1 MVHAASRCKA
11 NLIKTFISQGDP
23 RSQHSNSY
31 LSTLFRTYVSQELPV
46 DTIKKPSYFTG
57 DFFTTIREVWG
68 ERKGELLYIT
78 TREWQRIFLERG
90 ITHVQDQHGTP
101 VLIETDQEQKAPQIS
116 WAICWG
122 MIRTRGLAPSQ
133 KSTLFNL
140 AQNIMT
146 NGERLFRTRLKE
158 SPDCGSC
165 GEEPDDRNHMFTCPT
180 FPKTSSGLQKLLN
193 HITGKPF
200 KMENLAILHIE
211 LEDPTCNSCSP
222 SFWLKWLKT

>member
-1 MVHAASRCKA
+1 MQGK

-31 LSTLFRTYVSQELPV
+31 L
-46 DTIKKPSYFTG
+46 
-57 DFFTTIREVWG
+57 WG

-78 TREWQRIFLERG
+78 TREWQRILLERG

-101 VLIETDQEQKAPQIS
+101 VLIETDQEQKAPQIN

-146 NGERLFRTRLKE
+146 NGERLFRTKLKE
-158 SPDCGSC
+158 NSNCGSC
-165 GEEPDDRNHMFTCPT
+165 GEALDD
-180 FPKTSSGLQKLLN
+180 
-193 HITGKPF
+193 
-200 KMENLAILHIE
+200 
-211 LEDPTCNSCSP
+211 
-222 SFWLKWLKT
+222 